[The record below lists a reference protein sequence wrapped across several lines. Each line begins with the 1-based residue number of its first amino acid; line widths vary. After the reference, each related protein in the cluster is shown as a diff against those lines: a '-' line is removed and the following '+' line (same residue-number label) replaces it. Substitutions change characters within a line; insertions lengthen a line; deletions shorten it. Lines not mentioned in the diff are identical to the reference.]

1 MTGGEAMPA
10 RALYSSVVVQ
20 VMPSWVVVM
29 STNHKPIV
37 RGEDKGIW
45 RRLLPVPWERDFDHG
60 GSKDAHREEK
70 LMAEL
75 EGILAA
81 LVRGGLAYR
90 RSGLAVPSRVDG
102 SRREYRG
109 EMDLLADW
117 LNERCIVG
125 GEGGADSV
133 SLDALWLDW
142 EPWARVRGE
151 LRFVSSRKALAK
163 RLRNRGLL
171 AEKTM
176 KGLQVVGVR
185 LRNSAISEV

>member
-1 MTGGEAMPA
+1 M
-10 RALYSSVVVQ
+10 
-20 VMPSWVVVM
+20 
-29 STNHKPIV
+29 
-37 RGEDKGIW
+37 
-45 RRLLPVPWERDFDHG
+45 
-60 GSKDAHREEK
+60 
-70 LMAEL
+70 
-75 EGILAA
+75 LAA

-90 RSGLAVPSRVDG
+90 RAGLAVPSRVDG

-117 LNERCIVG
+117 LSERCVLG
-125 GEGGADSV
+125 AGGGADSV

-163 RLRNRGLL
+163 RLRNRGLV

-176 KGLQVVGVR
+176 KGLQVAGLR
-185 LRNSAISEV
+185 LRQGAISED